1 MWGNKI
7 QSLGTIKDFMDAGR
21 IGDVPIAPVQFQF
34 ADWLIHPI
42 QTIKEVGSDAAY
54 NAIHPFVDLLV
65 GVTYPV
71 ANLLILSAGIIYI
84 LNKEK
89 GISIL
94 TKTSV
99 VYLLINMLPM
109 LVKAFFQMVTI

>member
-7 QSLGTIKDFMDAGR
+7 HTVGTISDFIKAGS
-21 IGDVPIAPVQFQF
+21 IGVAPSTPLQFQF

-42 QTIKEVGSDAAY
+42 QKIKDVGADAAY

-65 GVTYPV
+65 AVTYPV
-71 ANLLILSAGIIYI
+71 ANLLILTAGIVYI
-84 LNKEK
+84 INKDR
-89 GISIL
+89 GITLL

-99 VYLLINMLPM
+99 VYLLVNMLPM
-109 LVKAFFQMVTI
+109 LVKAFFQMVAI